1 MMKKNCMLLSETTAE
16 KYFGS
21 SDPIGKTLIFND
33 NINYEITGIF
43 KDIPDNSHIHF
54 DLLVRFESIYDN
66 DNWDQWNYF
75 TYLLTKP
82 GTNAL
87 EFKEKTIQWAGKNR
101 PDKLDDLKD
110 INYQPLSQIHFQFN
124 RKNHEP
130 SIEKYNI
137 YAAIFIAFLI
147 LVIACINFANLSTI
161 QSFERAKEIAVR
173 KILGESRHRLK
184 MILITEALT
193 VSVFSLFLSLIL
205 VENILPVFNR
215 LFESHLFIDLTDPRF
230 IFLIICLILITG
242 ILSGIYPAFVLSS
255 FRPVDLFGKSYR
267 LKGKQSIST
276 ILVVAQFSISI
287 IIMICLFTIS
297 RQMNFVHSQ
306 KPGMNPENVVN
317 IRLQSPS
324 IIKHANELREELIK
338 NPGVIS
344 ASVNGYMPSQHNE
357 HWGLNFN
364 EKKGDGSNEN
374 EGLWIIIADKSFF
387 NTMQLEILEG
397 EELIHN
403 YSASEYP
410 FILNESAAELIE
422 DGIVVGREFEFFGN
436 NKGRII
442 GKVRDFHFRSLHH
455 KIEPA
460 AIILADRGNQ
470 ISVKMK
476 SDDIR
481 STLSLLEKTWNR
493 FSPDLSFDY
502 YFLDEDFDQLY
513 KSEIKA
519 NRLLITAGIL
529 SMLLCC
535 LGIYGIVAYT
545 ARKRSKEIGIRK
557 VNGAHTGQI
566 IAMLSKDYTWWLVIS
581 FLIACPVAYFLMHR
595 WLHGFA
601 YKTTLAWWL
610 FAAAGIIAF
619 AVAILTSYW
628 QSRQVANQNPV
639 DALRYE

>member
-1 MMKKNCMLLSETTAE
+1 
-16 KYFGS
+16 
-21 SDPIGKTLIFND
+21 
-33 NINYEITGIF
+33 
-43 KDIPDNSHIHF
+43 
-54 DLLVRFESIYDN
+54 
-66 DNWDQWNYF
+66 
-75 TYLLTKP
+75 
-82 GTNAL
+82 
-87 EFKEKTIQWAGKNR
+87 
-101 PDKLDDLKD
+101 
-110 INYQPLSQIHFQFN
+110 
-124 RKNHEP
+124 
-130 SIEKYNI
+130 
-137 YAAIFIAFLI
+137 
-147 LVIACINFANLSTI
+147 
-161 QSFERAKEIAVR
+161 
-173 KILGESRHRLK
+173 
-184 MILITEALT
+184 
-193 VSVFSLFLSLIL
+193 
-205 VENILPVFNR
+205 
-215 LFESHLFIDLTDPRF
+215 
-230 IFLIICLILITG
+230 
-242 ILSGIYPAFVLSS
+242 
-255 FRPVDLFGKSYR
+255 
-267 LKGKQSIST
+267 
-276 ILVVAQFSISI
+276 
-287 IIMICLFTIS
+287 
-297 RQMNFVHSQ
+297 
-306 KPGMNPENVVN
+306 
-317 IRLQSPS
+317 
-324 IIKHANELREELIK
+324 
-338 NPGVIS
+338 
-344 ASVNGYMPSQHNE
+344 MPSQHNE

-422 DGIVVGREFEFFGN
+422 DGIVVGREFEFFGS

-470 ISVKMK
+470 ISVKMR
-476 SDDIR
+476 SDDTR